1 VLVGALGSR
10 RALTGGL
17 YPPQGVPIPPVNAP
31 VSRTGY
37 RRVMHISTRVS
48 ASIFLTILVI
58 SACSAPSPATPSPSP
73 AAAGYPGWPGGSE
86 PLDPPEVIPLLIS
99 NDLAAGPNRF
109 VFSLLDRQNELIA
122 GPDVSAGVSFYDLA
136 ADPATPVTTQESR
149 FQWTVEGELG
159 AYVSS
164 VDFPRAGDWGV
175 EVTVERP
182 DMPATTTRAV
192 FPVRTESAAPGIGE
206 RVPASDTPTAVTL
219 DEARTIS
226 TDTDPNL
233 DFYRLS
239 VADALEA
246 GKPFLVIFSTPA
258 FCRTRTCGPAL
269 DIVKDV
275 AADYEGAEVNFLH
288 VEPYQLEAVDGHL
301 QPVVGEGGQPL
312 IVPSMG
318 PDEWNLPTEP
328 YVAVVGEDG
337 TLRAKF
343 EGVAGE
349 EELRAAIDD
358 VLG

>member
-1 VLVGALGSR
+1 MRVGALGSR
-10 RALTGGL
+10 RVADE
-17 YPPQGVPIPPVNAP
+17 PIVPVCDGDPEPVNAL
-31 VSRTGY
+31 VSERSY
-37 RRVMHISTRVS
+37 RRVMRVS
-48 ASIFLTILVI
+48 SRPSISILMAILVVI
-58 SACSAPSPATPSPSP
+58 ACSAPTPATLSPAPT
-73 AAAGYPGWPGGSE
+73 AAGYPGWPGGAE

-99 NDLAAGPNRF
+99 SDLAAGPNRF

-136 ADPATPVTTQESR
+136 ADPETPVTTQEAR
-149 FQWTVEGELG
+149 FQWTVEGALG